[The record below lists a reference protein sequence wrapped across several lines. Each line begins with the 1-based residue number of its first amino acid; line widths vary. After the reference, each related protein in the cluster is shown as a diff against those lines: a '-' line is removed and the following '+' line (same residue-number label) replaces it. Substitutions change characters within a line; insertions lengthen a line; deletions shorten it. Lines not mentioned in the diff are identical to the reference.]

1 MLPKEVKQLN
11 RLPIDDTSNDEV
23 LKDLIQFYKGI
34 AEEYCNDTFDKIPYP
49 FGVRKFIAESIKY
62 GTNGNISSRSMGTV
76 SYTFVTD
83 LPKATYRHLKPLRRL
98 RW

>member
-11 RLPIDDTSNDEV
+11 KMPVEDTSNDDV
-23 LKDLIQFYKGI
+23 LTNLILFYKGI
-34 AEEYCNDTFDKIPYP
+34 AEEYCNKTFVVPYP

-62 GTNGNISSRSMGTV
+62 GTNGNISSRTMGTV

-83 LPKATYRHLKPLRRL
+83 LPQSTYKHLKPLRRL